1 VAEFKRSSGIALA
14 VLAFSLT
21 FMGVVLAATD
31 QNPSGTP
38 KDSLVLN
45 GNPPR
50 SASLLV
56 KISNGQS
63 YNVSA
68 TINANFDT
76 SRAEAI
82 VQFPLLFSQTSVEL
96 RLIGDHVY
104 AEAADVSSGKWLE
117 INENPPSFFG
127 IALELTQPG
136 PDLTL
141 IKSFHHETVTK
152 SGYSTTYDFSSDDVP
167 LTNVLATPKRTV
179 LGSLTITVTTGSGGE
194 VTGATM
200 TSRSR
205 HDMSKIT
212 VQVLSYNKRTSITA
226 PSPSDVNP
234 LEVSSLRQL
243 FSTTSIATL
252 LLPENFSTLL
262 QGTAQVS

>member
-1 VAEFKRSSGIALA
+1 MAAFKKSSGIALA
-14 VLAFSLT
+14 ALATSLT
-21 FMGVVLAATD
+21 FMGIVFAATD
-31 QNPSGTP
+31 ANPSGIA
-38 KDSLVLN
+38 KDPLVLN
-45 GNPPR
+45 GTPPR
-50 SASLLV
+50 SASVLV
-56 KISNGQS
+56 TVSNGQS

-104 AEAADVSSGKWLE
+104 AEAADVSSGQWLE
-117 INENPPSFFG
+117 IDASPPSFFG
-127 IALELTQPG
+127 LSLELTQPG

-141 IKSFHHETVTK
+141 IKSFHHETVTQ
-152 SGYSTTYDFSSDDVP
+152 SGYSTTYTFSSNDVP
-167 LTNVLATPKRTV
+167 LTNVLGTPKRTV

-205 HDMSKIT
+205 HDMSKVT
-212 VQVLSYNKRTSITA
+212 VQVLSYNKRTPIVA
-226 PSPSDVNP
+226 PSPNDVNP
-234 LEVSSLRQL
+234 LTVSSLRQL

-252 LLPENFSTLL
+252 LLPENFSTLA

>member
-1 VAEFKRSSGIALA
+1 MAEFKKTYGILLA

-21 FMGVVLAATD
+21 FMGVVFAATD
-31 QNPSGTP
+31 ANPSGVA

-50 SASLLV
+50 SASVLV
-56 KISNGQS
+56 TIANGQS

-68 TINANFDT
+68 TINANFNS

-82 VQFPLLFSQTSVEL
+82 VQFPLLFSQTSVDV

-104 AEAADVSSGKWLE
+104 AEAADISSGKWLE
-117 INENPPSFFG
+117 IHASSPSFFG
-127 IALELTQPG
+127 IALELTQPAS
-136 PDLTL
+136 DLRS

-152 SGYSTTYDFSSDDVP
+152 NGYATTYNFSSDEVP
-167 LTNVLATPKRTV
+167 LTNVLGSPKKTV
-179 LGSLTITVTTGSGGE
+179 LGSLDVSITTGASGE
-194 VTGATM
+194 FTGATM
-200 TSRSR
+200 TSRLR
-205 HDMSKIT
+205 HDMSKVT
-212 VQVLSYNKRTSITA
+212 VQVLSYNKRTVIVA
-226 PSPSDVNP
+226 PAPGDVSP
-234 LEVSSLRQL
+234 LQVSSLRSL

-252 LLPENFSTLL
+252 LLPENFSALL